1 MATNGKE
8 QIEYNLMPQST
19 ENWDRLREFFK
30 GEPAFVPDPELG
42 VASVA
47 TLPDG
52 TLAGALILQMVSYL
66 GPFKIHE
73 AYRGHVDY
81 VGMKKLIDAKFTAA
95 RPGHLIIPG
104 YVALTADESL
114 ARIAEHMGMTR
125 KPECIVLV
133 QEFSGTVRIV

>member
-1 MATNGKE
+1 MTTNGKE
-8 QIEYNLMPQST
+8 HIDYALMPQST
-19 ENWDRLREFFK
+19 ENWDKLREFFK
-30 GEPAFVPDPELG
+30 TEPAFVPDPELG

-47 TLPDG
+47 TLQDG

-81 VGMKKLIDAKFTAA
+81 VKMKKLIDAKFQSA

-114 ARIAEHMGMTR
+114 ARIAEQMGMTR
-125 KPECIVLV
+125 KPECITLV
-133 QEFSGTVRIV
+133 QEFGGHVIVR